1 MQKLT
6 AEVIKQLNNLGG
18 GFPPAPTGPNNEPQN
33 DEQWILGDWL
43 EEIRVRPGVPTAI
56 DLPLLDNDI
65 GDVRFVIAL
74 GTWYWWDGVV
84 WAPAGG
90 GGGGVTTVTASAPL
104 ASSGGANPNISFP
117 SWPANATGALT
128 NNGAGVLSWVPA
140 GSGTVVDVPS
150 VATEVLLAGEAVR
163 FVTGGVQKA
172 DANAPAQLEP
182 VGFAVAGAGIGA
194 PVSVRVAGVVDVAVA
209 RFDVAPI
216 AANVGKRVWLST
228 TAGRVTLTAPSAVGD
243 VVQRVGILATLAGG
257 GGGTP
262 QILVQIGDPVLLT

>member
-1 MQKLT
+1 VQKLT

-90 GGGGVTTVTASAPL
+90 GGGGVTTVTASVPL

-182 VGFAVAGAGIGA
+182 VGFAVAGAGIGS

>member
-43 EEIRVRPGVPTAI
+43 EEIRVRPGVSALV
-56 DLPLLDNDI
+56 DLPVLDNEL
-65 GDVRFVIAL
+65 GDVRFVVAL
-74 GTWYWWDGVV
+74 GAWYWWDGAAWVPV
-84 WAPAGG
+84 AG
-90 GGGGVTTVTASAPL
+90 GGGGVTTVTASSPL
-104 ASSGGANPNISFP
+104 ASSGGANPDISFP
-117 SWPANATGALT
+117 SWPANALGALT
-128 NNGAGVLSWVPA
+128 NDGAGVLSWVPA
-140 GSGTVVDVPS
+140 GSGSALDVPS
-150 VATEVLLAGEAVR
+150 VATEVLVAGEAVR

-172 DANAPAQLEP
+172 DANAPTQLEP

-194 PVSVRVAGVVDVAVA
+194 PVSVRVAGVVDVAA
-209 RFDVAPI
+209 ALFDAAPI
-216 AANVGKRVWLST
+216 AADVGKRVWLST
-228 TAGRVTLTAPSAVGD
+228 TAGSVTLTAPSAVGD
-243 VVQRVGILATLAGG
+243 VVQRVGILATLSGG